1 MSSQFRAV
9 VAGLICVDL
18 SPTFPDA
25 AVVEPGGLQIV
36 GPMRLDPGG
45 CVANT
50 GGDLAA
56 LGASVRLVGSIGS
69 DALGTVLA
77 RMLADRGDG
86 ATLSLSPVPG
96 AATSYT
102 IVVQP
107 PEVDRTLWHHVGAN
121 AKFDG
126 SGIDLADADLL
137 HVGYPPLLPGLLA
150 DDARPL
156 RAVLDRARQAGLT
169 TSLDLAV
176 EDSARVTERP
186 DWTRLLPEL
195 LPLVDVLTPSVD
207 DLASMLHRRILA
219 TPDGLAEAAADL
231 LAWGVGVTA
240 LSAGVA
246 GITLRTANRQRLADG
261 GRVLAAVADT
271 WADRTGHVPAVPVPA
286 VRTTGAGDAA
296 TAGLLYGLLEGIS
309 PEEALALA
317 AATAASHVRGEQ
329 TPPPYRA
336 SYHSV

>member
-1 MSSQFRAV
+1 MSNRFRAV
-9 VAGLICVDL
+9 VAGLVCVDL
-18 SPTFPDA
+18 SPTFPAA
-25 AVVEPGGLQIV
+25 AVVEPGGLQV
-36 GPMRLDPGG
+36 LGPMRLDPGG

-69 DALGTVLA
+69 DDLGTVLT

-96 AATSYT
+96 VATSYT

-107 PEVDRTLWHHVGAN
+107 PGVDRTLWHHVGAN
-121 AKFDG
+121 ALFDG
-126 SGIDLADADLL
+126 SEIDLADADLL

-150 DDARPL
+150 DEAGPL
-156 RAVLDRARQAGLT
+156 RTLLGRARRAGVT

-176 EDSARVTERP
+176 EDSARVSERP
-186 DWTRLLPEL
+186 DWARLLPEL

-207 DLASMLHRRILA
+207 DLASMLHRRIPA
-219 TPDGLAEAAADL
+219 TPDGLAEAAGDL
-231 LAWGVGVTA
+231 LGWGVGVTA

-246 GITLRTANRQRLADG
+246 GITLRTANRARLADG
-261 GRVLAAVADT
+261 GRVLAALADT
-271 WADRTGHVPAVPVPA
+271 WADQSQHVPAVPVPA

-296 TAGLLYGLLEGIS
+296 TAGLLYGLLEGLP
-309 PEEALALA
+309 PEEAMALA
-317 AATAASHVRGEQ
+317 AATAASHVRGEDA
-329 TPPPYRA
+329 PPPY
-336 SYHSV
+336 SHSV